1 MKKIDLPLWTDT
13 LFAFAAAGA
22 FFFCLLRFYIPSAWG
37 AAAAAAGIGGAA
49 ALLVFRLL
57 RARRRKKRGGEER
70 RRAAEALAFHL
81 AMRPPEETARLFAR
95 CLGGAG
101 GRGGKTA
108 ESLPQGGAAAKSEAD
123 GNQTTAPAADTGS
136 ETAPTPAASAESK
149 AAPTPAANAESK
161 AAPAPAAA
169 AKSQMTARPA
179 ANARSETT
187 SSAAAS
193 AESGAGGGNEVRA
206 GEARY
211 FLLFRLEKVTADE
224 LRPAV
229 VAAGRQ
235 KICPGRGVHGGGGEA
250 GGGVRRGAVGRGEGV
265 RPRAGGG
272 GDARPPLCPAARAQT
287 EARLPPAPRRLAGVR
302 LFGRVFAPL
311 FAVGDLPDL
320 LPRLRRAAACRGGA
334 GAAVREGGISEKAP
348 AVRRNKRRGAR
359 RTAGAPFSRPRKAA
373 RGSPYRYSRA
383 EKITGTK
390 AVNCIKINKNQPEI
404 LLVTSANVL
413 GSPSLPPSSWNARCQ
428 RLCQRQNE

>member
-70 RRAAEALAFHL
+70 RREAEALAFHL

-108 ESLPQGGAAAKSEAD
+108 EALPQGGAAAKSEAD

-149 AAPTPAANAESK
+149 AAP
-161 AAPAPAAA
+161 APAAA

-179 ANARSETT
+179 PNAGSKTAPT
-187 SSAAAS
+187 PAAG

-235 KICPGRGVHGGGGEA
+235 KFALGGAFTAEAEKLAAAFGVELWDAEKVYALVQGA
-250 GGGVRRGAVGRGEGV
+250 GAM
-265 RPRAGGG
+265 P
-272 GDARPPLCPAARAQT
+272 DPLFAP
-287 EARLPPAPRRLAGVR
+287 PPAPKRKLA
-302 LFGRVFAPL
+302 F
-311 FAVGDLPDL
+311 
-320 LPRLRRAAACRGGA
+320 RLRRAAWRGYAFSGGFLLLFSLWA
-334 GAAVREGGISEKAP
+334 IFPIYYLVSGGLLLAAAVLVRLFGKA
-348 AVRRNKRRGAR
+348 
-359 RTAGAPFSRPRKAA
+359 
-373 RGSPYRYSRA
+373 
-383 EKITGTK
+383 E
-390 AVNCIKINKNQPEI
+390 
-404 LLVTSANVL
+404 
-413 GSPSLPPSSWNARCQ
+413 
-428 RLCQRQNE
+428 

>member
-1 MKKIDLPLWTDT
+1 MKKIDLPLWADT
-13 LFAFAAAGA
+13 LFTFAAAGA

-108 ESLPQGGAAAKSEAD
+108 EALPQGGAAAKSEAA
-123 GNQTTAPAADTGS
+123 GSQTTAPAA
-136 ETAPTPAASAESK
+136 ANAESK
-149 AAPTPAANAESK
+149 AAPTPAAAT
-161 AAPAPAAA
+161 
-169 AKSQMTARPA
+169 KSQMTAPAA
-179 ANARSETT
+179 ANAESKTA
-187 SSAAAS
+187 SSAAAG

-235 KICPGRGVHGGGGEA
+235 KFALGGAFTAEAERLAAAFGVELWDAEKVYALVQEA
-250 GGGVRRGAVGRGEGV
+250 GAM
-265 RPRAGGG
+265 P
-272 GDARPPLCPAARAQT
+272 DPLFAP
-287 EARLPPAPRRLAGVR
+287 PPAPKRKLA
-302 LFGRVFAPL
+302 F
-311 FAVGDLPDL
+311 
-320 LPRLRRAAACRGGA
+320 RLRRAAWRGYAFSGGFLLLFSLWA
-334 GAAVREGGISEKAP
+334 IFPIYYLVSGGLLLAAAVLVRLFGKA
-348 AVRRNKRRGAR
+348 
-359 RTAGAPFSRPRKAA
+359 
-373 RGSPYRYSRA
+373 
-383 EKITGTK
+383 E
-390 AVNCIKINKNQPEI
+390 
-404 LLVTSANVL
+404 
-413 GSPSLPPSSWNARCQ
+413 
-428 RLCQRQNE
+428 

>member
-70 RRAAEALAFHL
+70 RREAEALAFHL

-95 CLGGAG
+95 CLGGAS

-108 ESLPQGGAAAKSEAD
+108 EALPQGGAAAKSEAD
-123 GNQTTAPAADTGS
+123 GSQTTA
-136 ETAPTPAASAESK
+136 
-149 AAPTPAANAESK
+149 PAANAESK

-169 AKSQMTARPA
+169 TKSQMAAPA
-179 ANARSETT
+179 ASAGSETA

-235 KICPGRGVHGGGGEA
+235 KFALGGAFTAEAEKLAAAFGVELWDAEKVYALVQGA
-250 GGGVRRGAVGRGEGV
+250 GAM
-265 RPRAGGG
+265 P
-272 GDARPPLCPAARAQT
+272 DPLFAP
-287 EARLPPAPRRLAGVR
+287 PPAPKRKLA
-302 LFGRVFAPL
+302 F
-311 FAVGDLPDL
+311 
-320 LPRLRRAAACRGGA
+320 RLRRAAWRGYAFSGGFLLLFSLWA
-334 GAAVREGGISEKAP
+334 IFPIYYLVSGGLLLAAAVLVRLFGKA
-348 AVRRNKRRGAR
+348 
-359 RTAGAPFSRPRKAA
+359 
-373 RGSPYRYSRA
+373 
-383 EKITGTK
+383 E
-390 AVNCIKINKNQPEI
+390 
-404 LLVTSANVL
+404 
-413 GSPSLPPSSWNARCQ
+413 
-428 RLCQRQNE
+428 

>member
-57 RARRRKKRGGEER
+57 RARRRKKRGREER
-70 RRAAEALAFHL
+70 RREAEALAFHL

-108 ESLPQGGAAAKSEAD
+108 EALPQGGAAAKSEAD
-123 GNQTTAPAADTGS
+123 GSQTTAPAAS
-136 ETAPTPAASAESK
+136 AASK
-149 AAPTPAANAESK
+149 AAPV
-161 AAPAPAAA
+161 PAAA

-179 ANARSETT
+179 ANAGSETA

-235 KICPGRGVHGGGGEA
+235 KFALGGAFTAEAEKLAAAFGVELWDAEKVYALVQGA
-250 GGGVRRGAVGRGEGV
+250 GAM
-265 RPRAGGG
+265 P
-272 GDARPPLCPAARAQT
+272 DPLFAP
-287 EARLPPAPRRLAGVR
+287 PPAPKRKLA
-302 LFGRVFAPL
+302 F
-311 FAVGDLPDL
+311 
-320 LPRLRRAAACRGGA
+320 RLRRAAWRGYAFSGGFLLLFSLWA
-334 GAAVREGGISEKAP
+334 IFPIYYLVSGGLLLAAAVLVRLFGKA
-348 AVRRNKRRGAR
+348 
-359 RTAGAPFSRPRKAA
+359 
-373 RGSPYRYSRA
+373 
-383 EKITGTK
+383 E
-390 AVNCIKINKNQPEI
+390 
-404 LLVTSANVL
+404 
-413 GSPSLPPSSWNARCQ
+413 
-428 RLCQRQNE
+428 

>member
-108 ESLPQGGAAAKSEAD
+108 EALPQGGASAKSEAS
-123 GNQTTAPAADTGS
+123 GSQTADRPAANAG
-136 ETAPTPAASAESK
+136 SK
-149 AAPTPAANAESK
+149 AAPD
-161 AAPAPAAA
+161 PAAA
-169 AKSQMTARPA
+169 AKSQMTAPA
-179 ANARSETT
+179 A
-187 SSAAAS
+187 SAASKAAPTPAAS

-235 KICPGRGVHGGGGEA
+235 KFALGGAFTAEAEKLAAAFGVELWDAEKVYALVQGA
-250 GGGVRRGAVGRGEGV
+250 GAM
-265 RPRAGGG
+265 P
-272 GDARPPLCPAARAQT
+272 DPLFAP
-287 EARLPPAPRRLAGVR
+287 PPAPKRKLA
-302 LFGRVFAPL
+302 F
-311 FAVGDLPDL
+311 
-320 LPRLRRAAACRGGA
+320 RLRRAAWRGYAFSGGFLLLFSLWA
-334 GAAVREGGISEKAP
+334 IFPIYYLVSGGLLLAAAVLVRLFGKA
-348 AVRRNKRRGAR
+348 
-359 RTAGAPFSRPRKAA
+359 
-373 RGSPYRYSRA
+373 
-383 EKITGTK
+383 E
-390 AVNCIKINKNQPEI
+390 
-404 LLVTSANVL
+404 
-413 GSPSLPPSSWNARCQ
+413 
-428 RLCQRQNE
+428 

>member
-70 RRAAEALAFHL
+70 RREAEALAFHL

-101 GRGGKTA
+101 GRGEKTA
-108 ESLPQGGAAAKSEAD
+108 EALPQGGAAAKSEAD
-123 GNQTTAPAADTGS
+123 GSQTTA
-136 ETAPTPAASAESK
+136 
-149 AAPTPAANAESK
+149 PAANAESK

-179 ANARSETT
+179 ANAGSETA

-235 KICPGRGVHGGGGEA
+235 KFALGGAFTAEAEKLAAAFGVELWDAEKVYALVQGA
-250 GGGVRRGAVGRGEGV
+250 GAM
-265 RPRAGGG
+265 P
-272 GDARPPLCPAARAQT
+272 DPLFAP
-287 EARLPPAPRRLAGVR
+287 PPAPKRKLA
-302 LFGRVFAPL
+302 F
-311 FAVGDLPDL
+311 
-320 LPRLRRAAACRGGA
+320 RLRRAAWRGYAFSGGFLLLFSLWA
-334 GAAVREGGISEKAP
+334 IFPIYYLVSGGLLLAAAVLVRLFGKA
-348 AVRRNKRRGAR
+348 
-359 RTAGAPFSRPRKAA
+359 
-373 RGSPYRYSRA
+373 
-383 EKITGTK
+383 E
-390 AVNCIKINKNQPEI
+390 
-404 LLVTSANVL
+404 
-413 GSPSLPPSSWNARCQ
+413 
-428 RLCQRQNE
+428 

>member
-101 GRGGKTA
+101 GRGEKTA
-108 ESLPQGGAAAKSEAD
+108 EALPQGGAAAKSEAD
-123 GNQTTAPAADTGS
+123 GSQTTAPAAN
-136 ETAPTPAASAESK
+136 AESK
-149 AAPTPAANAESK
+149 AAPAPAANAASK

-179 ANARSETT
+179 ANAGSETA

-235 KICPGRGVHGGGGEA
+235 KFALGGAFTAEAEKLAAAFGVELWDAEKVYALVQGA
-250 GGGVRRGAVGRGEGV
+250 GAM
-265 RPRAGGG
+265 P
-272 GDARPPLCPAARAQT
+272 DPLFAP
-287 EARLPPAPRRLAGVR
+287 PPAPKRKLA
-302 LFGRVFAPL
+302 F
-311 FAVGDLPDL
+311 
-320 LPRLRRAAACRGGA
+320 RLRRAAWRGYAFSGGFLLLFSLWA
-334 GAAVREGGISEKAP
+334 IFPIYYLVSGGLLLAAAVLVRLFGKA
-348 AVRRNKRRGAR
+348 
-359 RTAGAPFSRPRKAA
+359 
-373 RGSPYRYSRA
+373 
-383 EKITGTK
+383 E
-390 AVNCIKINKNQPEI
+390 
-404 LLVTSANVL
+404 
-413 GSPSLPPSSWNARCQ
+413 
-428 RLCQRQNE
+428 

>member
-57 RARRRKKRGGEER
+57 RARRRKKWGGEER
-70 RRAAEALAFHL
+70 RREAEALAFHL

-95 CLGGAG
+95 CLGGAS

-108 ESLPQGGAAAKSEAD
+108 EALPQGGAAAKSEAD
-123 GNQTTAPAADTGS
+123 GSQTTA
-136 ETAPTPAASAESK
+136 
-149 AAPTPAANAESK
+149 PAANAESK

-235 KICPGRGVHGGGGEA
+235 KFALGGAFTAEAEKLAAAFGVELWDAEKVYALVQGA
-250 GGGVRRGAVGRGEGV
+250 GAM
-265 RPRAGGG
+265 P
-272 GDARPPLCPAARAQT
+272 DPLFAP
-287 EARLPPAPRRLAGVR
+287 PPAPKRKLA
-302 LFGRVFAPL
+302 F
-311 FAVGDLPDL
+311 
-320 LPRLRRAAACRGGA
+320 RLRRAAWRGYAFSGGFLLLFSLWA
-334 GAAVREGGISEKAP
+334 IFPIYYLVSGGLLLAAAVLVRLFGKA
-348 AVRRNKRRGAR
+348 
-359 RTAGAPFSRPRKAA
+359 
-373 RGSPYRYSRA
+373 
-383 EKITGTK
+383 E
-390 AVNCIKINKNQPEI
+390 
-404 LLVTSANVL
+404 
-413 GSPSLPPSSWNARCQ
+413 
-428 RLCQRQNE
+428 

>member
-70 RRAAEALAFHL
+70 RREAEALAFHL

-95 CLGGAG
+95 CLGGAS

-108 ESLPQGGAAAKSEAD
+108 EALPQGGAAAKSEAD
-123 GNQTTAPAADTGS
+123 GSQTTA
-136 ETAPTPAASAESK
+136 
-149 AAPTPAANAESK
+149 PAANAESK
-161 AAPAPAAA
+161 AAPDPAAA

-179 ANARSETT
+179 ANAGSETA
-187 SSAAAS
+187 SAPAAS

-235 KICPGRGVHGGGGEA
+235 KFALGGAFTAEAEKLAAAFGVELWDAEKVYALVQGA
-250 GGGVRRGAVGRGEGV
+250 GAM
-265 RPRAGGG
+265 P
-272 GDARPPLCPAARAQT
+272 DPLFAP
-287 EARLPPAPRRLAGVR
+287 PPAPKRKLA
-302 LFGRVFAPL
+302 F
-311 FAVGDLPDL
+311 
-320 LPRLRRAAACRGGA
+320 RLRRAAWRGYAFSGGFLLLFSLWA
-334 GAAVREGGISEKAP
+334 IFPIYYLVSGGLLLAAAVLVRLFGKA
-348 AVRRNKRRGAR
+348 
-359 RTAGAPFSRPRKAA
+359 
-373 RGSPYRYSRA
+373 
-383 EKITGTK
+383 E
-390 AVNCIKINKNQPEI
+390 
-404 LLVTSANVL
+404 
-413 GSPSLPPSSWNARCQ
+413 
-428 RLCQRQNE
+428 

>member
-70 RRAAEALAFHL
+70 RREAEALAFHL

-108 ESLPQGGAAAKSEAD
+108 EALPQGGAAAKSEAD
-123 GNQTTAPAADTGS
+123 GSQTTDRPAANAG
-136 ETAPTPAASAESK
+136 SK
-149 AAPTPAANAESK
+149 AAPD
-161 AAPAPAAA
+161 PAAA
-169 AKSQMTARPA
+169 TKSQMTARPA
-179 ANARSETT
+179 ANAESKTA

-235 KICPGRGVHGGGGEA
+235 KFALGGAFTAEAEKLAAAFGVELWDAEKVYALVQGA
-250 GGGVRRGAVGRGEGV
+250 GAM
-265 RPRAGGG
+265 P
-272 GDARPPLCPAARAQT
+272 DPLFAP
-287 EARLPPAPRRLAGVR
+287 PPAPKRKLA
-302 LFGRVFAPL
+302 F
-311 FAVGDLPDL
+311 
-320 LPRLRRAAACRGGA
+320 RLRRAAWRGYAFSGGFLLLFSLWA
-334 GAAVREGGISEKAP
+334 IFPIYYLVSGGLLLAAAVLVRLFGKA
-348 AVRRNKRRGAR
+348 
-359 RTAGAPFSRPRKAA
+359 
-373 RGSPYRYSRA
+373 
-383 EKITGTK
+383 E
-390 AVNCIKINKNQPEI
+390 
-404 LLVTSANVL
+404 
-413 GSPSLPPSSWNARCQ
+413 
-428 RLCQRQNE
+428 

>member
-108 ESLPQGGAAAKSEAD
+108 EALPQGGAAAKSEAD
-123 GNQTTAPAADTGS
+123 GNQTTAPAAANAGSKAAPDPAAATKSQTTAPAADTGS
-136 ETAPTPAASAESK
+136 ETA
-149 AAPTPAANAESK
+149 
-161 AAPAPAAA
+161 
-169 AKSQMTARPA
+169 
-179 ANARSETT
+179 
-187 SSAAAS
+187 SSAAAG

-235 KICPGRGVHGGGGEA
+235 KFALGGAFTAEAEKLAAAFGVELWDAEKVYALVQEA
-250 GGGVRRGAVGRGEGV
+250 GAM
-265 RPRAGGG
+265 P
-272 GDARPPLCPAARAQT
+272 DPLFAP
-287 EARLPPAPRRLAGVR
+287 PPAPKRKLA
-302 LFGRVFAPL
+302 F
-311 FAVGDLPDL
+311 
-320 LPRLRRAAACRGGA
+320 RLRRAAWRGYAFSGGFLLLFSLWA
-334 GAAVREGGISEKAP
+334 IFPIYYLVSGGLLLAAAVLVRLFGKA
-348 AVRRNKRRGAR
+348 
-359 RTAGAPFSRPRKAA
+359 
-373 RGSPYRYSRA
+373 
-383 EKITGTK
+383 E
-390 AVNCIKINKNQPEI
+390 
-404 LLVTSANVL
+404 
-413 GSPSLPPSSWNARCQ
+413 
-428 RLCQRQNE
+428 

>member
-70 RRAAEALAFHL
+70 RREAEALAFHL

-108 ESLPQGGAAAKSEAD
+108 EALPQGGAAAKSEAD

-136 ETAPTPAASAESK
+136 ETAPTPAASAES
-149 AAPTPAANAESK
+149 
-161 AAPAPAAA
+161 
-169 AKSQMTARPA
+169 
-179 ANARSETT
+179 
-187 SSAAAS
+187 
-193 AESGAGGGNEVRA
+193 GAGGGPEVRA

-235 KICPGRGVHGGGGEA
+235 KFALGGAFTAEAEKLAAAFGVELWDAEKVYALVQEA
-250 GGGVRRGAVGRGEGV
+250 GAM
-265 RPRAGGG
+265 P
-272 GDARPPLCPAARAQT
+272 DPLFAP
-287 EARLPPAPRRLAGVR
+287 PPAPKRKLA
-302 LFGRVFAPL
+302 F
-311 FAVGDLPDL
+311 
-320 LPRLRRAAACRGGA
+320 RLRRAAWRGYAFSGGFLLLFSLWA
-334 GAAVREGGISEKAP
+334 IFPIYYLVSGGLLLAAAVLVRLFGKA
-348 AVRRNKRRGAR
+348 
-359 RTAGAPFSRPRKAA
+359 
-373 RGSPYRYSRA
+373 
-383 EKITGTK
+383 E
-390 AVNCIKINKNQPEI
+390 
-404 LLVTSANVL
+404 
-413 GSPSLPPSSWNARCQ
+413 
-428 RLCQRQNE
+428 

>member
-57 RARRRKKRGGEER
+57 RARRRKKRGREER
-70 RRAAEALAFHL
+70 RREAEALAFHL

-108 ESLPQGGAAAKSEAD
+108 EALPQGGAAAKSEAD
-123 GNQTTAPAADTGS
+123 GNQTTAPAAANAGSKAAPDPAAATKSQTTAPAADTGS
-136 ETAPTPAASAESK
+136 ETA
-149 AAPTPAANAESK
+149 
-161 AAPAPAAA
+161 
-169 AKSQMTARPA
+169 
-179 ANARSETT
+179 
-187 SSAAAS
+187 SSAAAG

-235 KICPGRGVHGGGGEA
+235 KFALGGAFTAEAEKLAAAFGVELWDAEKVYALVQGA
-250 GGGVRRGAVGRGEGV
+250 GAM
-265 RPRAGGG
+265 P
-272 GDARPPLCPAARAQT
+272 DPLFAP
-287 EARLPPAPRRLAGVR
+287 PPAPKRKLA
-302 LFGRVFAPL
+302 F
-311 FAVGDLPDL
+311 
-320 LPRLRRAAACRGGA
+320 RLRRAAWRGYAFSGGFLLLFSLWA
-334 GAAVREGGISEKAP
+334 IFPIYYLVSGGLLLAAAVLVRLFGKA
-348 AVRRNKRRGAR
+348 
-359 RTAGAPFSRPRKAA
+359 
-373 RGSPYRYSRA
+373 
-383 EKITGTK
+383 E
-390 AVNCIKINKNQPEI
+390 
-404 LLVTSANVL
+404 
-413 GSPSLPPSSWNARCQ
+413 
-428 RLCQRQNE
+428 

>member
-70 RRAAEALAFHL
+70 RREAEALAFHL

-101 GRGGKTA
+101 GRGEKTA
-108 ESLPQGGAAAKSEAD
+108 EALPQGGAAAKSEAD
-123 GNQTTAPAADTGS
+123 GSQTTAPAAN
-136 ETAPTPAASAESK
+136 AESK
-149 AAPTPAANAESK
+149 AAPAPAASAASK

-179 ANARSETT
+179 ANAGSETT
-187 SSAAAS
+187 STPAAS

-235 KICPGRGVHGGGGEA
+235 KFALGGAFTAEAEKLAAAFGVELWDAEKVYALVQGA
-250 GGGVRRGAVGRGEGV
+250 GAM
-265 RPRAGGG
+265 P
-272 GDARPPLCPAARAQT
+272 DPLFAP
-287 EARLPPAPRRLAGVR
+287 PPAPKRKLA
-302 LFGRVFAPL
+302 F
-311 FAVGDLPDL
+311 
-320 LPRLRRAAACRGGA
+320 RLRRAAWRGYAFSGGFLLLFSLWA
-334 GAAVREGGISEKAP
+334 IFPIYYLVSGGLLLAAAVLVRLFGKA
-348 AVRRNKRRGAR
+348 
-359 RTAGAPFSRPRKAA
+359 
-373 RGSPYRYSRA
+373 
-383 EKITGTK
+383 E
-390 AVNCIKINKNQPEI
+390 
-404 LLVTSANVL
+404 
-413 GSPSLPPSSWNARCQ
+413 
-428 RLCQRQNE
+428 

>member
-108 ESLPQGGAAAKSEAD
+108 EALPQGGAAAKSEAD
-123 GNQTTAPAADTGS
+123 GSQTTAPAAN
-136 ETAPTPAASAESK
+136 AESK
-149 AAPTPAANAESK
+149 AAPAPAASAASK

-179 ANARSETT
+179 ANAGSETA

-235 KICPGRGVHGGGGEA
+235 KFALGGAFTAEAEKLAAAFGVELWDAEKVYALVQEA
-250 GGGVRRGAVGRGEGV
+250 GAM
-265 RPRAGGG
+265 P
-272 GDARPPLCPAARAQT
+272 DPLFAP
-287 EARLPPAPRRLAGVR
+287 PPAPKRKLA
-302 LFGRVFAPL
+302 F
-311 FAVGDLPDL
+311 
-320 LPRLRRAAACRGGA
+320 RLRRAAWRGYAFSGGFLLLFSLWA
-334 GAAVREGGISEKAP
+334 IFPIYYLVSGGLLLLAAVLVRLFGKSE
-348 AVRRNKRRGAR
+348 
-359 RTAGAPFSRPRKAA
+359 
-373 RGSPYRYSRA
+373 
-383 EKITGTK
+383 
-390 AVNCIKINKNQPEI
+390 
-404 LLVTSANVL
+404 
-413 GSPSLPPSSWNARCQ
+413 
-428 RLCQRQNE
+428 

>member
-70 RRAAEALAFHL
+70 RREAEALAFHL

-108 ESLPQGGAAAKSEAD
+108 EALPQGGASAKSEAD
-123 GNQTTAPAADTGS
+123 GNQTAA
-136 ETAPTPAASAESK
+136 
-149 AAPTPAANAESK
+149 PAANAESK
-161 AAPAPAAA
+161 AAPAPAASAASKAAPVPAAA

-179 ANARSETT
+179 ANAGSETA

-193 AESGAGGGNEVRA
+193 AESGVGGGNEVRA

-235 KICPGRGVHGGGGEA
+235 KFALGGAFTAEA
-250 GGGVRRGAVGRGEGV
+250 E
-265 RPRAGGG
+265 
-272 GDARPPLCPAARAQT
+272 
-287 EARLPPAPRRLAGVR
+287 RLAAAFGVE
-302 LFGRVFAPL
+302 LWDAEKVYALVQGAGAMPDPL
-311 FAVGDLPDL
+311 FAPPSAPKRKLAF
-320 LPRLRRAAACRGGA
+320 RLRRAAWRGYAFSGGFLLLFSLWA
-334 GAAVREGGISEKAP
+334 IFPIYYLVSGGLLLAAAVLVRLFGKA
-348 AVRRNKRRGAR
+348 
-359 RTAGAPFSRPRKAA
+359 
-373 RGSPYRYSRA
+373 
-383 EKITGTK
+383 E
-390 AVNCIKINKNQPEI
+390 
-404 LLVTSANVL
+404 
-413 GSPSLPPSSWNARCQ
+413 
-428 RLCQRQNE
+428 

>member
-70 RRAAEALAFHL
+70 RREAEALAFHL

-108 ESLPQGGAAAKSEAD
+108 EALPQGGAAAKSEAD
-123 GNQTTAPAADTGS
+123 GSQTTDRPAANAGS
-136 ETAPTPAASAESK
+136 KAAPDPAASAASK
-149 AAPTPAANAESK
+149 AAPDPAAATKSQMTAPAAANAESK
-161 AAPAPAAA
+161 
-169 AKSQMTARPA
+169 TA
-179 ANARSETT
+179 

-235 KICPGRGVHGGGGEA
+235 KFALGGAFTAEAEKLAAAFGVELWDAEKVYALVQGA
-250 GGGVRRGAVGRGEGV
+250 GAM
-265 RPRAGGG
+265 P
-272 GDARPPLCPAARAQT
+272 DPLFAP
-287 EARLPPAPRRLAGVR
+287 PPAPKRKLA
-302 LFGRVFAPL
+302 F
-311 FAVGDLPDL
+311 
-320 LPRLRRAAACRGGA
+320 RLRRAAWRGYAFSGGFLLLFSLWA
-334 GAAVREGGISEKAP
+334 IFPIYYLVSGGLLLAAAVLVRLFGKA
-348 AVRRNKRRGAR
+348 
-359 RTAGAPFSRPRKAA
+359 
-373 RGSPYRYSRA
+373 
-383 EKITGTK
+383 E
-390 AVNCIKINKNQPEI
+390 
-404 LLVTSANVL
+404 
-413 GSPSLPPSSWNARCQ
+413 
-428 RLCQRQNE
+428 

>member
-70 RRAAEALAFHL
+70 RREAEALAFHL

-101 GRGGKTA
+101 GRGEKTA
-108 ESLPQGGAAAKSEAD
+108 EALPQGGAAAKSEAD
-123 GNQTTAPAADTGS
+123 GSQTTA
-136 ETAPTPAASAESK
+136 
-149 AAPTPAANAESK
+149 PAANAESK

-179 ANARSETT
+179 ANAESKTA

-235 KICPGRGVHGGGGEA
+235 KFALGGAFTAEAEKLAAAFGVELWDAEKVYALVQEA
-250 GGGVRRGAVGRGEGV
+250 GAM
-265 RPRAGGG
+265 P
-272 GDARPPLCPAARAQT
+272 DPLFAP
-287 EARLPPAPRRLAGVR
+287 PPAPKRKLA
-302 LFGRVFAPL
+302 F
-311 FAVGDLPDL
+311 
-320 LPRLRRAAACRGGA
+320 RLRRAAWRGYAFSGGFLLLFSLWA
-334 GAAVREGGISEKAP
+334 IFPIYYLVSGGLLLAAAVLVRLFGKA
-348 AVRRNKRRGAR
+348 
-359 RTAGAPFSRPRKAA
+359 
-373 RGSPYRYSRA
+373 
-383 EKITGTK
+383 E
-390 AVNCIKINKNQPEI
+390 
-404 LLVTSANVL
+404 
-413 GSPSLPPSSWNARCQ
+413 
-428 RLCQRQNE
+428 

>member
-101 GRGGKTA
+101 CRGEKTA
-108 ESLPQGGAAAKSEAD
+108 EALPQGGAAAKSKAD
-123 GNQTTAPAADTGS
+123 GSQTTAPAADTGS
-136 ETAPTPAASAESK
+136 ETASSAAASAESK
-149 AAPTPAANAESK
+149 AAPV
-161 AAPAPAAA
+161 PAAA
-169 AKSQMTARPA
+169 AKSQTTDPA
-179 ANARSETT
+179 AAAKSRTTDPAADTGSETA

-235 KICPGRGVHGGGGEA
+235 KFALGGAFTAEAEKLAAAFGVELWDAEKVYALVQGA
-250 GGGVRRGAVGRGEGV
+250 GAM
-265 RPRAGGG
+265 P
-272 GDARPPLCPAARAQT
+272 D
-287 EARLPPAPRRLAGVR
+287 
-302 LFGRVFAPL
+302 PL
-311 FAVGDLPDL
+311 FAPPSAPKRKLAF
-320 LPRLRRAAACRGGA
+320 RLRRAAWRGYAFSGGFLLLFSLWA
-334 GAAVREGGISEKAP
+334 IFPIYYLVSGGLLLAAAVLVRLFGKA
-348 AVRRNKRRGAR
+348 
-359 RTAGAPFSRPRKAA
+359 
-373 RGSPYRYSRA
+373 
-383 EKITGTK
+383 E
-390 AVNCIKINKNQPEI
+390 
-404 LLVTSANVL
+404 
-413 GSPSLPPSSWNARCQ
+413 
-428 RLCQRQNE
+428 

>member
-70 RRAAEALAFHL
+70 RREAEALAFHL

-108 ESLPQGGAAAKSEAD
+108 EALPQGGAAAKSEAD

-136 ETAPTPAASAESK
+136 ETAPTPAASA
-149 AAPTPAANAESK
+149 ASK

-179 ANARSETT
+179 ANAGSETAPT
-187 SSAAAS
+187 PAAS

-235 KICPGRGVHGGGGEA
+235 KFALGGAFTAEAEKLAAAFGVELWDAEKVYALVQGA
-250 GGGVRRGAVGRGEGV
+250 GAM
-265 RPRAGGG
+265 P
-272 GDARPPLCPAARAQT
+272 DPLFAP
-287 EARLPPAPRRLAGVR
+287 PPAPKRKLA
-302 LFGRVFAPL
+302 F
-311 FAVGDLPDL
+311 
-320 LPRLRRAAACRGGA
+320 RLRRAAWRGYAFSGGFLLLFSLWA
-334 GAAVREGGISEKAP
+334 IFPIYYLVSGGLLLAAAVLVRLFGKA
-348 AVRRNKRRGAR
+348 
-359 RTAGAPFSRPRKAA
+359 
-373 RGSPYRYSRA
+373 
-383 EKITGTK
+383 E
-390 AVNCIKINKNQPEI
+390 
-404 LLVTSANVL
+404 
-413 GSPSLPPSSWNARCQ
+413 
-428 RLCQRQNE
+428 

>member
-108 ESLPQGGAAAKSEAD
+108 EALPQGGAAAKSEAD
-123 GNQTTAPAADTGS
+123 GNQTTAPAAANAGSKAAPDPAAATKSQTTAPAADTGS
-136 ETAPTPAASAESK
+136 ETA
-149 AAPTPAANAESK
+149 
-161 AAPAPAAA
+161 
-169 AKSQMTARPA
+169 
-179 ANARSETT
+179 
-187 SSAAAS
+187 SSAAAG

-235 KICPGRGVHGGGGEA
+235 KFALGGAFTAEAEKLAAAFGVELWDAEKVYALVQGA
-250 GGGVRRGAVGRGEGV
+250 GAM
-265 RPRAGGG
+265 P
-272 GDARPPLCPAARAQT
+272 DPLFAP
-287 EARLPPAPRRLAGVR
+287 PPAPKRKLA
-302 LFGRVFAPL
+302 F
-311 FAVGDLPDL
+311 
-320 LPRLRRAAACRGGA
+320 RLRRAAWRGYAFSGGFLLLFSLWA
-334 GAAVREGGISEKAP
+334 IFPIYYLVSGGLLLAAAVLVRLFGKA
-348 AVRRNKRRGAR
+348 
-359 RTAGAPFSRPRKAA
+359 
-373 RGSPYRYSRA
+373 
-383 EKITGTK
+383 E
-390 AVNCIKINKNQPEI
+390 
-404 LLVTSANVL
+404 
-413 GSPSLPPSSWNARCQ
+413 
-428 RLCQRQNE
+428 

>member
-70 RRAAEALAFHL
+70 RREAEALAFHL

-101 GRGGKTA
+101 GLGEKTA
-108 ESLPQGGAAAKSEAD
+108 EALPQGGASAKSEAA
-123 GNQTTAPAADTGS
+123 GSQTAAPAADTGS
-136 ETAPTPAASAESK
+136 ETAPAPAASAASK
-149 AAPTPAANAESK
+149 AAPD
-161 AAPAPAAA
+161 PAAA

-179 ANARSETT
+179 ANAGSETA
-187 SSAAAS
+187 SSAAAG

-235 KICPGRGVHGGGGEA
+235 KFALGGAFTAEAERLAAAFGVELWDAEKVYALVQGA
-250 GGGVRRGAVGRGEGV
+250 GAM
-265 RPRAGGG
+265 P
-272 GDARPPLCPAARAQT
+272 DPLFAP
-287 EARLPPAPRRLAGVR
+287 PPAPKRKLA
-302 LFGRVFAPL
+302 F
-311 FAVGDLPDL
+311 
-320 LPRLRRAAACRGGA
+320 RLRRAAWRGYAFSGGFLLLFSLWA
-334 GAAVREGGISEKAP
+334 IFPIYYLVSGGLLLAAAVLVRLFGKA
-348 AVRRNKRRGAR
+348 
-359 RTAGAPFSRPRKAA
+359 
-373 RGSPYRYSRA
+373 
-383 EKITGTK
+383 E
-390 AVNCIKINKNQPEI
+390 
-404 LLVTSANVL
+404 
-413 GSPSLPPSSWNARCQ
+413 
-428 RLCQRQNE
+428 

>member
-108 ESLPQGGAAAKSEAD
+108 EALPQGGAAAKSEAD
-123 GNQTTAPAADTGS
+123 GNQTTAPAANAGS
-136 ETAPTPAASAESK
+136 ETAPATAASA
-149 AAPTPAANAESK
+149 ASK

-169 AKSQMTARPA
+169 AKSQTTARPA
-179 ANARSETT
+179 ANAGSETT
-187 SSAAAS
+187 STPAAS

-235 KICPGRGVHGGGGEA
+235 KFALGGAFTAEAEKLAAAFGVELWDAEKVYALVQGA
-250 GGGVRRGAVGRGEGV
+250 GAM
-265 RPRAGGG
+265 P
-272 GDARPPLCPAARAQT
+272 DPLFAP
-287 EARLPPAPRRLAGVR
+287 PPAPKRKLA
-302 LFGRVFAPL
+302 F
-311 FAVGDLPDL
+311 
-320 LPRLRRAAACRGGA
+320 RLRRAAWRGYAFSGGFLLLFSLWA
-334 GAAVREGGISEKAP
+334 IFPIYYLVSGGLLLAAAVLVRLFGKA
-348 AVRRNKRRGAR
+348 
-359 RTAGAPFSRPRKAA
+359 
-373 RGSPYRYSRA
+373 
-383 EKITGTK
+383 E
-390 AVNCIKINKNQPEI
+390 
-404 LLVTSANVL
+404 
-413 GSPSLPPSSWNARCQ
+413 
-428 RLCQRQNE
+428 

>member
-70 RRAAEALAFHL
+70 RREAEALAFHL

-108 ESLPQGGAAAKSEAD
+108 EALPQGGAAAKSEAD
-123 GNQTTAPAADTGS
+123 GSQTTA
-136 ETAPTPAASAESK
+136 
-149 AAPTPAANAESK
+149 PAANAESK
-161 AAPAPAAA
+161 AAPDPAAA

-179 ANARSETT
+179 ANAGSETA

-235 KICPGRGVHGGGGEA
+235 KFALGGAFTAEAEKLAAAFGVELWDAEKVYALVQGA
-250 GGGVRRGAVGRGEGV
+250 GAM
-265 RPRAGGG
+265 P
-272 GDARPPLCPAARAQT
+272 DPLFAP
-287 EARLPPAPRRLAGVR
+287 PPAPKRKLA
-302 LFGRVFAPL
+302 F
-311 FAVGDLPDL
+311 
-320 LPRLRRAAACRGGA
+320 RLRRAAWRGYAFSGGFLLLFSLWA
-334 GAAVREGGISEKAP
+334 IFPIYYLVSGGLLLAAAVLVRLFGKA
-348 AVRRNKRRGAR
+348 
-359 RTAGAPFSRPRKAA
+359 
-373 RGSPYRYSRA
+373 
-383 EKITGTK
+383 E
-390 AVNCIKINKNQPEI
+390 
-404 LLVTSANVL
+404 
-413 GSPSLPPSSWNARCQ
+413 
-428 RLCQRQNE
+428 

>member
-70 RRAAEALAFHL
+70 RREAEALAFHL

-101 GRGGKTA
+101 GRGEKTA
-108 ESLPQGGAAAKSEAD
+108 EALPQGGAAAKSEAD
-123 GNQTTAPAADTGS
+123 GSQTTAPAAN
-136 ETAPTPAASAESK
+136 AESK
-149 AAPTPAANAESK
+149 AAPAPAASAASK

-179 ANARSETT
+179 ANAGSETA

-235 KICPGRGVHGGGGEA
+235 KFALGGAFTAEAEKLAAAFGVELWDAEKVYALVQGA
-250 GGGVRRGAVGRGEGV
+250 GAM
-265 RPRAGGG
+265 P
-272 GDARPPLCPAARAQT
+272 DPLFAP
-287 EARLPPAPRRLAGVR
+287 PPAPKRKLA
-302 LFGRVFAPL
+302 F
-311 FAVGDLPDL
+311 
-320 LPRLRRAAACRGGA
+320 RLRRAAWRGYAFSGGFLLLFSLWA
-334 GAAVREGGISEKAP
+334 IFPIYYLVSGGLLLAAAVLVRLFGKA
-348 AVRRNKRRGAR
+348 
-359 RTAGAPFSRPRKAA
+359 
-373 RGSPYRYSRA
+373 
-383 EKITGTK
+383 E
-390 AVNCIKINKNQPEI
+390 
-404 LLVTSANVL
+404 
-413 GSPSLPPSSWNARCQ
+413 
-428 RLCQRQNE
+428 

>member
-1 MKKIDLPLWTDT
+1 MKKIDLPPWTDT
-13 LFAFAAAGA
+13 LFAFAAAGS
-22 FFFCLLRFYIPSAWG
+22 FFFCLLLFYIPSAWG

-70 RRAAEALAFHL
+70 RREAEALAFHL

-95 CLGGAG
+95 CLGGAS

-108 ESLPQGGAAAKSEAD
+108 EALPQGGAAAKSEAD
-123 GNQTTAPAADTGS
+123 GSQTTAPAAN
-136 ETAPTPAASAESK
+136 AESK
-149 AAPTPAANAESK
+149 AAPAPAASAESK

-235 KICPGRGVHGGGGEA
+235 KFALGGAFTAEAEKLAAAFGVELWDAEKVYALVQGA
-250 GGGVRRGAVGRGEGV
+250 GAM
-265 RPRAGGG
+265 P
-272 GDARPPLCPAARAQT
+272 DPLFAP
-287 EARLPPAPRRLAGVR
+287 PPAPKRKLA
-302 LFGRVFAPL
+302 F
-311 FAVGDLPDL
+311 
-320 LPRLRRAAACRGGA
+320 RLRRAAWRGYAFSGGFLLLFSLWA
-334 GAAVREGGISEKAP
+334 IFPIYYLVSGGLLLAAAVLVRLFGKA
-348 AVRRNKRRGAR
+348 
-359 RTAGAPFSRPRKAA
+359 
-373 RGSPYRYSRA
+373 
-383 EKITGTK
+383 E
-390 AVNCIKINKNQPEI
+390 
-404 LLVTSANVL
+404 
-413 GSPSLPPSSWNARCQ
+413 
-428 RLCQRQNE
+428 

>member
-70 RRAAEALAFHL
+70 RREAEALAFHL

-95 CLGGAG
+95 CLGGAS

-108 ESLPQGGAAAKSEAD
+108 EALPQGGAAAKSEAD
-123 GNQTTAPAADTGS
+123 GSHTTA
-136 ETAPTPAASAESK
+136 
-149 AAPTPAANAESK
+149 PAANAESK

-169 AKSQMTARPA
+169 TKSQMTARPA
-179 ANARSETT
+179 ANAGSETA

-235 KICPGRGVHGGGGEA
+235 KFALGGAFTAEAEKLAAAFGVELWDAEKVCALVQEA
-250 GGGVRRGAVGRGEGV
+250 GAM
-265 RPRAGGG
+265 P
-272 GDARPPLCPAARAQT
+272 DPLFAP
-287 EARLPPAPRRLAGVR
+287 PPAPKRKLA
-302 LFGRVFAPL
+302 F
-311 FAVGDLPDL
+311 
-320 LPRLRRAAACRGGA
+320 RLRRAAWRGYAFSGGFLLLFSLWA
-334 GAAVREGGISEKAP
+334 IFPIYYLVSGGLLLAAAVLVRLFGKA
-348 AVRRNKRRGAR
+348 
-359 RTAGAPFSRPRKAA
+359 
-373 RGSPYRYSRA
+373 
-383 EKITGTK
+383 E
-390 AVNCIKINKNQPEI
+390 
-404 LLVTSANVL
+404 
-413 GSPSLPPSSWNARCQ
+413 
-428 RLCQRQNE
+428 

>member
-1 MKKIDLPLWTDT
+1 MKKIDLPLWADT
-13 LFAFAAAGA
+13 LFTFAAAGA

-101 GRGGKTA
+101 GLGGKTA
-108 ESLPQGGAAAKSEAD
+108 EALPQGGAAAKSEAA
-123 GNQTTAPAADTGS
+123 GSQTTAPAADTGS
-136 ETAPTPAASAESK
+136 ETA
-149 AAPTPAANAESK
+149 
-161 AAPAPAAA
+161 
-169 AKSQMTARPA
+169 
-179 ANARSETT
+179 

-193 AESGAGGGNEVRA
+193 TESGAGGGNEVRA

-235 KICPGRGVHGGGGEA
+235 KFALGGAFTAEAEKLAAAFGVELWDAEKVYALVQGA
-250 GGGVRRGAVGRGEGV
+250 GAM
-265 RPRAGGG
+265 P
-272 GDARPPLCPAARAQT
+272 DPLFAP
-287 EARLPPAPRRLAGVR
+287 PPAPKRKLA
-302 LFGRVFAPL
+302 F
-311 FAVGDLPDL
+311 
-320 LPRLRRAAACRGGA
+320 RLRRAAWRGYAFSGGFLLLFSLWA
-334 GAAVREGGISEKAP
+334 IFPIYYLVSGGLLLAAAVLVRLFGKA
-348 AVRRNKRRGAR
+348 
-359 RTAGAPFSRPRKAA
+359 
-373 RGSPYRYSRA
+373 
-383 EKITGTK
+383 E
-390 AVNCIKINKNQPEI
+390 
-404 LLVTSANVL
+404 
-413 GSPSLPPSSWNARCQ
+413 
-428 RLCQRQNE
+428 

>member
-70 RRAAEALAFHL
+70 RREAEALAFHL

-108 ESLPQGGAAAKSEAD
+108 EALPQGGAAAKSEAD
-123 GNQTTAPAADTGS
+123 GNQTTAPAA
-136 ETAPTPAASAESK
+136 SAESK
-149 AAPTPAANAESK
+149 AAPTPAA
-161 AAPAPAAA
+161 A
-169 AKSQMTARPA
+169 AKSQMAAPA
-179 ANARSETT
+179 ASAGSETA

-235 KICPGRGVHGGGGEA
+235 KFALGGAFTAEAEKLAAAFGVELWDAEKVYALVQGA
-250 GGGVRRGAVGRGEGV
+250 GAM
-265 RPRAGGG
+265 P
-272 GDARPPLCPAARAQT
+272 DPLFAP
-287 EARLPPAPRRLAGVR
+287 PPAPKRKLA
-302 LFGRVFAPL
+302 F
-311 FAVGDLPDL
+311 
-320 LPRLRRAAACRGGA
+320 RLRRAAWRGYAFSGGFLLLFSLWA
-334 GAAVREGGISEKAP
+334 IFPIYYLVSGGLLLAAAVLVRLFGKA
-348 AVRRNKRRGAR
+348 
-359 RTAGAPFSRPRKAA
+359 
-373 RGSPYRYSRA
+373 
-383 EKITGTK
+383 E
-390 AVNCIKINKNQPEI
+390 
-404 LLVTSANVL
+404 
-413 GSPSLPPSSWNARCQ
+413 
-428 RLCQRQNE
+428 

>member
-70 RRAAEALAFHL
+70 RREAEALAFHL

-108 ESLPQGGAAAKSEAD
+108 EALPQGGAAAKSEAD
-123 GNQTTAPAADTGS
+123 GNQTTA
-136 ETAPTPAASAESK
+136 
-149 AAPTPAANAESK
+149 PAANAESK

-235 KICPGRGVHGGGGEA
+235 KFALGGAFTAEAEKLAAAFGVELWDAEKVYALVQGA
-250 GGGVRRGAVGRGEGV
+250 GAM
-265 RPRAGGG
+265 P
-272 GDARPPLCPAARAQT
+272 DPLFAP
-287 EARLPPAPRRLAGVR
+287 PPAPKRKLA
-302 LFGRVFAPL
+302 F
-311 FAVGDLPDL
+311 
-320 LPRLRRAAACRGGA
+320 RLRRAAWRGYAFSGGFLLLFSLWA
-334 GAAVREGGISEKAP
+334 IFPIYYLVSGGLLLAAAVLVRLFGKA
-348 AVRRNKRRGAR
+348 
-359 RTAGAPFSRPRKAA
+359 
-373 RGSPYRYSRA
+373 
-383 EKITGTK
+383 E
-390 AVNCIKINKNQPEI
+390 
-404 LLVTSANVL
+404 
-413 GSPSLPPSSWNARCQ
+413 
-428 RLCQRQNE
+428 

>member
-70 RRAAEALAFHL
+70 RREAEALAFHL

-108 ESLPQGGAAAKSEAD
+108 EALPQGGAAAKSEAD
-123 GNQTTAPAADTGS
+123 GNQTTAPAANAGS
-136 ETAPTPAASAESK
+136 ETAPATAASA
-149 AAPTPAANAESK
+149 ASK

-169 AKSQMTARPA
+169 AKSQTTARPA
-179 ANARSETT
+179 ANAGSETT
-187 SSAAAS
+187 STPAAS

-235 KICPGRGVHGGGGEA
+235 KFALGGAFTAEAEKLAAAFGVELWDAEKVYALVQGA
-250 GGGVRRGAVGRGEGV
+250 GAM
-265 RPRAGGG
+265 P
-272 GDARPPLCPAARAQT
+272 DPLFAP
-287 EARLPPAPRRLAGVR
+287 PPAPKRKLA
-302 LFGRVFAPL
+302 F
-311 FAVGDLPDL
+311 
-320 LPRLRRAAACRGGA
+320 RLRRAAWRGYAFSGGFLLLFSLWA
-334 GAAVREGGISEKAP
+334 IFPIYYLVSGGLLLAAAVLVRLFGKA
-348 AVRRNKRRGAR
+348 
-359 RTAGAPFSRPRKAA
+359 
-373 RGSPYRYSRA
+373 
-383 EKITGTK
+383 E
-390 AVNCIKINKNQPEI
+390 
-404 LLVTSANVL
+404 
-413 GSPSLPPSSWNARCQ
+413 
-428 RLCQRQNE
+428 

>member
-70 RRAAEALAFHL
+70 RREAEALAFHL

-95 CLGGAG
+95 CLGGAS

-108 ESLPQGGAAAKSEAD
+108 EALPQGGAAAKSEAD
-123 GNQTTAPAADTGS
+123 GSQTTA
-136 ETAPTPAASAESK
+136 
-149 AAPTPAANAESK
+149 PAANAESK

-235 KICPGRGVHGGGGEA
+235 KFALGGAFTAEAEKLAAAFGVELWDAEKVYALVQGA
-250 GGGVRRGAVGRGEGV
+250 GAM
-265 RPRAGGG
+265 P
-272 GDARPPLCPAARAQT
+272 DPLFAP
-287 EARLPPAPRRLAGVR
+287 PPAPKRKLA
-302 LFGRVFAPL
+302 F
-311 FAVGDLPDL
+311 
-320 LPRLRRAAACRGGA
+320 RLRRAAWRGYAFSGGFLLLFSLWA
-334 GAAVREGGISEKAP
+334 IFPIYYLVSGGLLLAAAVLVRLFGKA
-348 AVRRNKRRGAR
+348 
-359 RTAGAPFSRPRKAA
+359 
-373 RGSPYRYSRA
+373 
-383 EKITGTK
+383 E
-390 AVNCIKINKNQPEI
+390 
-404 LLVTSANVL
+404 
-413 GSPSLPPSSWNARCQ
+413 
-428 RLCQRQNE
+428 

>member
-70 RRAAEALAFHL
+70 RREAEALAFHL

-101 GRGGKTA
+101 GRGEKTA
-108 ESLPQGGAAAKSEAD
+108 EALPQGGAAAKSEAD
-123 GNQTTAPAADTGS
+123 GSQTTA
-136 ETAPTPAASAESK
+136 
-149 AAPTPAANAESK
+149 PAANAESK
-161 AAPAPAAA
+161 AAPAPAASAASKAAPAPAAA
-169 AKSQMTARPA
+169 AKGQMTARPA
-179 ANARSETT
+179 ANAGSETA

-235 KICPGRGVHGGGGEA
+235 KFALGGAFTAEAEKLAAAFGVELWDAEKVYALVQGA
-250 GGGVRRGAVGRGEGV
+250 GAM
-265 RPRAGGG
+265 P
-272 GDARPPLCPAARAQT
+272 DPLFAP
-287 EARLPPAPRRLAGVR
+287 PPAPKRKLA
-302 LFGRVFAPL
+302 F
-311 FAVGDLPDL
+311 
-320 LPRLRRAAACRGGA
+320 RLRRAAWRGYAFSGGFLLLFSLWA
-334 GAAVREGGISEKAP
+334 IFPIYYLVSGGLLLAAAVLVRLFGKA
-348 AVRRNKRRGAR
+348 
-359 RTAGAPFSRPRKAA
+359 
-373 RGSPYRYSRA
+373 
-383 EKITGTK
+383 E
-390 AVNCIKINKNQPEI
+390 
-404 LLVTSANVL
+404 
-413 GSPSLPPSSWNARCQ
+413 
-428 RLCQRQNE
+428 

>member
-57 RARRRKKRGGEER
+57 RARRRKKRGREER

-108 ESLPQGGAAAKSEAD
+108 EALPQGGAAAKSEAD
-123 GNQTTAPAADTGS
+123 GNQTTAPAA
-136 ETAPTPAASAESK
+136 SAESK
-149 AAPTPAANAESK
+149 AAPTPAA
-161 AAPAPAAA
+161 A
-169 AKSQMTARPA
+169 AKSQMAAPA
-179 ANARSETT
+179 ASAGSETA

-235 KICPGRGVHGGGGEA
+235 KFALGGAFTAEAEKLAAAFGVELWDAEKVYALVQGA
-250 GGGVRRGAVGRGEGV
+250 GAM
-265 RPRAGGG
+265 P
-272 GDARPPLCPAARAQT
+272 DPLFAP
-287 EARLPPAPRRLAGVR
+287 PPAPKRKLA
-302 LFGRVFAPL
+302 F
-311 FAVGDLPDL
+311 
-320 LPRLRRAAACRGGA
+320 RLRRAAWRGYAFSGGFLLLFSLWA
-334 GAAVREGGISEKAP
+334 IFPIYYLVSGGLLLAAAVLVRLFGKA
-348 AVRRNKRRGAR
+348 
-359 RTAGAPFSRPRKAA
+359 
-373 RGSPYRYSRA
+373 
-383 EKITGTK
+383 E
-390 AVNCIKINKNQPEI
+390 
-404 LLVTSANVL
+404 
-413 GSPSLPPSSWNARCQ
+413 
-428 RLCQRQNE
+428 

>member
-70 RRAAEALAFHL
+70 RREAEALAFHL

-95 CLGGAG
+95 CLGGAS

-108 ESLPQGGAAAKSEAD
+108 EALPQGGAAAKSEAD
-123 GNQTTAPAADTGS
+123 GSQTTA
-136 ETAPTPAASAESK
+136 
-149 AAPTPAANAESK
+149 PAANAESK

-235 KICPGRGVHGGGGEA
+235 KFALGGAFTAEAEKLAAAFGVELWDAEKVYALVQVA
-250 GGGVRRGAVGRGEGV
+250 GAM
-265 RPRAGGG
+265 P
-272 GDARPPLCPAARAQT
+272 DPLFAP
-287 EARLPPAPRRLAGVR
+287 PPAPKRKLA
-302 LFGRVFAPL
+302 F
-311 FAVGDLPDL
+311 
-320 LPRLRRAAACRGGA
+320 RLRRAAWRGYAFSGGFLLLFSLWA
-334 GAAVREGGISEKAP
+334 IFPIYYLVSGGLLLAAAVLVRLFGKA
-348 AVRRNKRRGAR
+348 
-359 RTAGAPFSRPRKAA
+359 
-373 RGSPYRYSRA
+373 
-383 EKITGTK
+383 E
-390 AVNCIKINKNQPEI
+390 
-404 LLVTSANVL
+404 
-413 GSPSLPPSSWNARCQ
+413 
-428 RLCQRQNE
+428 

>member
-70 RRAAEALAFHL
+70 RREAEALAFHL

-95 CLGGAG
+95 CLGGADG
-101 GRGGKTA
+101 LGGKTA
-108 ESLPQGGAAAKSEAD
+108 EALPQGGAAAKSEAD
-123 GNQTTAPAADTGS
+123 GSQTTAPAANTGS
-136 ETAPTPAASAESK
+136 ETAPA
-149 AAPTPAANAESK
+149 PAANAESK

-179 ANARSETT
+179 ANAGSETA

-235 KICPGRGVHGGGGEA
+235 KFALGGAFTAEAEKLAAAFGVELWDAEKVYALVQGA
-250 GGGVRRGAVGRGEGV
+250 GAM
-265 RPRAGGG
+265 P
-272 GDARPPLCPAARAQT
+272 DPLFAP
-287 EARLPPAPRRLAGVR
+287 PPAPKRKLA
-302 LFGRVFAPL
+302 F
-311 FAVGDLPDL
+311 
-320 LPRLRRAAACRGGA
+320 RLRRAAWRGYAFSGGFLLLFSLWA
-334 GAAVREGGISEKAP
+334 IFPIYYLVSGGLLLAAAVLVRLFGKA
-348 AVRRNKRRGAR
+348 
-359 RTAGAPFSRPRKAA
+359 
-373 RGSPYRYSRA
+373 
-383 EKITGTK
+383 E
-390 AVNCIKINKNQPEI
+390 
-404 LLVTSANVL
+404 
-413 GSPSLPPSSWNARCQ
+413 
-428 RLCQRQNE
+428 

>member
-70 RRAAEALAFHL
+70 RREAEALAFHL

-101 GRGGKTA
+101 GRGEKTA
-108 ESLPQGGAAAKSEAD
+108 EALPQGGAAAKSEAD
-123 GNQTTAPAADTGS
+123 GSQTTAPAAS
-136 ETAPTPAASAESK
+136 AA
-149 AAPTPAANAESK
+149 SK

-179 ANARSETT
+179 ANAGSETA

-235 KICPGRGVHGGGGEA
+235 KFALGGAFTAEAEKLAAAFGVELWDAEKVYALVQGA
-250 GGGVRRGAVGRGEGV
+250 GAM
-265 RPRAGGG
+265 P
-272 GDARPPLCPAARAQT
+272 DPLFAP
-287 EARLPPAPRRLAGVR
+287 PPAPKRKLA
-302 LFGRVFAPL
+302 F
-311 FAVGDLPDL
+311 
-320 LPRLRRAAACRGGA
+320 RLRRAAWRGYAFSGGFLLLFSLWA
-334 GAAVREGGISEKAP
+334 IFPIYYLVSGGLLLAAAVLVRLFGKA
-348 AVRRNKRRGAR
+348 
-359 RTAGAPFSRPRKAA
+359 
-373 RGSPYRYSRA
+373 
-383 EKITGTK
+383 E
-390 AVNCIKINKNQPEI
+390 
-404 LLVTSANVL
+404 
-413 GSPSLPPSSWNARCQ
+413 
-428 RLCQRQNE
+428 

>member
-95 CLGGAG
+95 CLGGAS

-108 ESLPQGGAAAKSEAD
+108 EALPQGGAAAKSEAD

-136 ETAPTPAASAESK
+136 ETA
-149 AAPTPAANAESK
+149 
-161 AAPAPAAA
+161 
-169 AKSQMTARPA
+169 
-179 ANARSETT
+179 

-235 KICPGRGVHGGGGEA
+235 KFALGGAFTAEAEKLAAAFGVELWDAEKVYALVQGA
-250 GGGVRRGAVGRGEGV
+250 GAM
-265 RPRAGGG
+265 P
-272 GDARPPLCPAARAQT
+272 DPLFAP
-287 EARLPPAPRRLAGVR
+287 PPAPKRKLA
-302 LFGRVFAPL
+302 F
-311 FAVGDLPDL
+311 
-320 LPRLRRAAACRGGA
+320 RLRRAAWRGYAFSGGFLLLFSLWA
-334 GAAVREGGISEKAP
+334 IFPIYYLVSGGLLLAAAVLVRLFGKA
-348 AVRRNKRRGAR
+348 
-359 RTAGAPFSRPRKAA
+359 
-373 RGSPYRYSRA
+373 
-383 EKITGTK
+383 E
-390 AVNCIKINKNQPEI
+390 
-404 LLVTSANVL
+404 
-413 GSPSLPPSSWNARCQ
+413 
-428 RLCQRQNE
+428 